1 MRISHL
7 AAVSLLAIAVS
18 GCTAISGDVAPTPEA
33 VRSGSEAKQ
42 RADVNPGYK
51 AGAGQIPTKRTA
63 SLGEIIAKTDRAP
76 KKESPTSKEDRLREP
91 AMREAATAYGAR
103 AGLAY
108 GTREINRR
116 LEARAAELSTSY
128 NFQSLMISGPN
139 GVMVNPP
146 IIVEAQESWES
157 SDAGKTLRVA
167 DTVYEIVEQSRF
179 TSVAPM
185 WQAYLISNFDEAET
199 PPDALLPRTAGEK
212 ENWKR
217 WVSEGWRQG
226 EEQANEIFQANL
238 DRLNRDYTGMV
249 RYKTLLEEGKVSP
262 ARLAEAELG
271 NTGTGQDMRVNDRA
285 IRITEDPTLQV
296 SPRGWSASATSKDKE
311 GNDKGAAVQAE
322 DQPAAKPARKPSNAK
337 RTTSKASKSA
347 PAAASNK
354 SVDAPKPKKGGR
366 F

>member
-1 MRISHL
+1 MRISYL
-7 AAVSLLAIAVS
+7 TAVSLIAITAS
-18 GCTAISGDVAPTPEA
+18 GCTVMSGNVAPTPDA
-33 VRSGSEAKQ
+33 VQSASDAKQ
-42 RADVNPGYK
+42 RADVNPGYNT
-51 AGAGQIPTKRTA
+51 GAGQIPTKKTA
-63 SLGEIIAKTDRAP
+63 SLGEIISKTDRAP

-108 GTREINRR
+108 ATREINRR
-116 LEARAAELSTSY
+116 LDSRASELSTSY

-185 WQAYLISNFDEAET
+185 WQTYLVSNFDEAET
-199 PPDALLPRTAGEK
+199 PPDALLPRTQGEK
-212 ENWKR
+212 ESWKR

-226 EEQANEIFQANL
+226 EEQANEIFQTNL

-249 RYKTLLEEGKVSP
+249 RYKSLLEEGKVSP

-285 IRITEDPTLQV
+285 IRITEDPSLQIN
-296 SPRGWSASATSKDKE
+296 PRGWSASATTKTKE
-311 GNDKGAAVQAE
+311 GEDKGAAVQSE
-322 DQPAAKPARKPSNAK
+322 DMPVAKPPKKPSNVK
-337 RTTSKASKSA
+337 R
-347 PAAASNK
+347 P
-354 SVDAPKPKKGGR
+354 APKPKNSSPAKSVDKPKIEKGGR

>member
-1 MRISHL
+1 
-7 AAVSLLAIAVS
+7 
-18 GCTAISGDVAPTPEA
+18 
-33 VRSGSEAKQ
+33 
-42 RADVNPGYK
+42 
-51 AGAGQIPTKRTA
+51 
-63 SLGEIIAKTDRAP
+63 
-76 KKESPTSKEDRLREP
+76 
-91 AMREAATAYGAR
+91 MREAAAAYGAR

-108 GTREINRR
+108 ATREINRR
-116 LEARAAELSTSY
+116 LDARASELSTSY

-185 WQAYLISNFDEAET
+185 WQTYLVSNFDEAET
-199 PPDALLPRTAGEK
+199 PPDALLPRTPSEK
-212 ENWKR
+212 ESWKR

-226 EEQANEIFQANL
+226 EEQANEIFQTNL

-249 RYKTLLEEGKVSP
+249 RYKSLLEEGKVSP

-285 IRITEDPTLQV
+285 IRITEDPSLQIN
-296 SPRGWSASATSKDKE
+296 PRGWSASATTKTKE
-311 GNDKGAAVQAE
+311 GDDKGAAVQSE
-322 DQPAAKPARKPSNAK
+322 DMPVAKPQKKTSNVKKP
-337 RTTSKASKSA
+337 
-347 PAAASNK
+347 
-354 SVDAPKPKKGGR
+354 APKPAKTSSAKSIDKPKIEKGGR